1 MFNIDHISISVEHL
15 QETLKFYNNFGF
27 EIYKEY
33 HDDSVDII
41 MLKLD
46 NIFLEIFHYNNCNSL
61 PEHAQE
67 LEKDLKTIGTKH
79 FGLNVK
85 NINEAKKWVE
95 DNNLNNDEIEI
106 HQGRLGRPYFFIK
119 DPNGIL
125 VEIIEE
131 K

>member
-1 MFNIDHISISVEHL
+1 MFKMEHVAISAEYL
-15 QETLKFYNNFGF
+15 EETLNFYHNFGF

-41 MLKLD
+41 ILKLD
-46 NIFLEIFHYNNCNSL
+46 NIFLEVFHYDDSHPL
-61 PEHAQE
+61 PEHATD
-67 LEKDLKTIGTKH
+67 LTKDLKTIGTKH
-79 FGLNVK
+79 FGLSVK
-85 NINEAKKWVE
+85 NINEAKRWIE
-95 DNNLNNDEIEI
+95 DKNLNNTEIEI
-106 HQGRLGRPYFFIK
+106 HPGRLGRPYFFIE